1 MAEDPK
7 INQSCMAI
15 ADDLWLNRYNND
27 DAVKQGDIETMLE
40 LNKQNLIKDVWKTIF
55 KKFIL
60 DHRNVFV
67 VIILCSKN
75 VFCHHFYFLFC
86 FPDIAI

>member
-1 MAEDPK
+1 VPNFKKAELYYTTMAEDPK

-40 LNKQNLIKDVWKTIF
+40 LNKQNLIKDV
-55 KKFIL
+55 
-60 DHRNVFV
+60 
-67 VIILCSKN
+67 
-75 VFCHHFYFLFC
+75 
-86 FPDIAI
+86 